1 MILVLCHNFGFVC
14 LGVGFIFAVL
24 FSLSL
29 VPWHRSTALGI
40 AAISLKEGQLGRIVV
55 ASL

>member
-1 MILVLCHNFGFVC
+1 MLRYSTFDTGHHVL
-14 LGVGFIFAVL
+14 L
-24 FSLSL
+24 SLSL
-29 VPWHRSTALGI
+29 FPWHRSTALGI